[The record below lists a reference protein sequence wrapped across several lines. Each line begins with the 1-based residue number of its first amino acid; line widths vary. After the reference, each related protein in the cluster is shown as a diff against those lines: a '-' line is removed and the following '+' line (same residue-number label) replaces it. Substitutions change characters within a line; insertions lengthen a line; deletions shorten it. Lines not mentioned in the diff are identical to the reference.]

1 MNQLRDYIK
10 FFFAVLFRKDY
21 YYFKSFQKDLV
32 IFDDFYP
39 NPISGFRMHEINTYL
54 KYFQNSK
61 IILLHSLSEKPNSK
75 LSIST
80 HIAVAIE
87 QHPFLK
93 NKIIFQKGFI
103 NVHAKLF
110 YFIFLNNAF
119 SNIKVIQKFKTP
131 FIFTLYPGGGLQ
143 LNNEISDNKIRTLM
157 KSDYFRKVIVTQ
169 KIVFDYLLKNNFCQ
183 ENQIEFIFGGV
194 VPQQSIENFNSQKN
208 TFLKNKAT
216 FDICFCAA
224 KYMPLGID
232 KGYNVFIEAALE
244 LSKKYN
250 FIRFHCIGGFDKN
263 DVEVAALSNSISFY
277 GYLNFE
283 DLQSIFQN
291 MDVILSPNKPFVL
304 TKGSFDGFP
313 LGTVIEAACN
323 QVVVLATDY
332 LQENTIFEDQVD
344 FLKIEASQESIV
356 NAVEF
361 LIQNPSKLYEIA
373 ESGQRKFKN
382 AFSDKV
388 QINPRISILENQ
400 LKS

>member
-1 MNQLRDYIK
+1 
-10 FFFAVLFRKDY
+10 
-21 YYFKSFQKDLV
+21 
-32 IFDDFYP
+32 
-39 NPISGFRMHEINTYL
+39 
-54 KYFQNSK
+54 
-61 IILLHSLSEKPNSK
+61 
-75 LSIST
+75 
-80 HIAVAIE
+80 
-87 QHPFLK
+87 
-93 NKIIFQKGFI
+93 
-103 NVHAKLF
+103 
-110 YFIFLNNAF
+110 
-119 SNIKVIQKFKTP
+119 
-131 FIFTLYPGGGLQ
+131 
-143 LNNEISDNKIRTLM
+143 
-157 KSDYFRKVIVTQ
+157 
-169 KIVFDYLLKNNFCQ
+169 
-183 ENQIEFIFGGV
+183 
-194 VPQQSIENFNSQKN
+194 
-208 TFLKNKAT
+208 
-216 FDICFCAA
+216 
-224 KYMPLGID
+224 MPLGID
-232 KGYNVFIEAALE
+232 KGFNVFIEAALE

-263 DVEVAALSNSISFY
+263 EVEVAALSNSIAFY

-373 ESGQRKFKN
+373 ENGQRKFKN

-388 QINPRISILENQ
+388 QMNPRISILENQ